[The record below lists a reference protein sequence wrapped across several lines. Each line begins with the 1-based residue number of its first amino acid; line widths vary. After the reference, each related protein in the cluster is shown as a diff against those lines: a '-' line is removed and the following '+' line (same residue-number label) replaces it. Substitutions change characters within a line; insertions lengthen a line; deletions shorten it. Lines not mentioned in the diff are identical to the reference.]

1 MNIIEQESYFDE
13 SDDISCMDDYEEKPE
28 FIKLGLPDTCLP
40 TINKIVKTL
49 QENPDFKSIAMAGS
63 LFQWDVDPE
72 YSGKPRHGE
81 ITFLSVDNG
90 RNYYAFFS
98 FVNDWTGAEF
108 EVDCSRLVENALKHL
123 QDKENQSII
132 AP

>member
-40 TINKIVKTL
+40 TINKIIKTL
-49 QENPDFKSIAMAGS
+49 QENPDFKSIAMAGN
-63 LFQWDVDPE
+63 LFHWDVDE
-72 YSGKPRHGE
+72 NYSGKPRHGE
-81 ITFLSVDNG
+81 ITFLSLDNG
-90 RNYYAFFS
+90 RNWYAFFS
-98 FVNDWTGAEF
+98 FVNEWTGAEF

-123 QDKENQSII
+123 QDNENQSII